1 MSTTIAI
8 VTDIHHGQDG
18 FSKKASIALDIFPD
32 FARFAN
38 DAKPDLV
45 LDLGDR
51 ISDENEATDLRLE
64 REVADAFKAVEAPI
78 RHICGNHDVD
88 FITPA
93 QNTEIFGQE
102 MVSEALDLGDWRLL
116 IWRADAKNYKGLGF
130 ALPEHDLLWL
140 ATQIARADRP
150 IAVFSHVPLSDH
162 DVRANYWFSQ
172 NPKSATYPNSH
183 RIRAILES
191 ARVPV
196 VCFSGHVHWNTLNRI
211 NGIPYATL
219 QSLTES
225 FTTPGEPARAWT
237 LLELD
242 ENIALETFGNDA
254 VQWRLPR
261 EQTTNRWIAPVP
273 PFPDNPEI
281 KARAMMSKA

>member
-18 FSKKASIALDIFPD
+18 FSKKASMALDIFPD

-162 DVRANYWFSQ
+162 DVRATTFCFNVDLQDLTVGLAKHGDLGLEGESGLDQ
-172 NPKSATYPNSH
+172 RTLDLHQLGLRH
-183 RIRAILES
+183 RSDRCE
-191 ARVPV
+191 
-196 VCFSGHVHWNTLNRI
+196 
-211 NGIPYATL
+211 
-219 QSLTES
+219 
-225 FTTPGEPARAWT
+225 
-237 LLELD
+237 
-242 ENIALETFGNDA
+242 
-254 VQWRLPR
+254 
-261 EQTTNRWIAPVP
+261 
-273 PFPDNPEI
+273 
-281 KARAMMSKA
+281 